1 MDISTAIRELA
12 AERGMGLGAVADAA
26 KMRRRQTFSEKLNGH
41 SEFTISELVR
51 ISEALGLSPQS
62 LLARAESAAGHP
74 VPTATTALAA
84 PTAPTAVVHPAPTPP
99 TQPAAPQ
106 EEP

>member
-62 LLARAESAAGHP
+62 LLARAEAADADVVAG
-74 VPTATTALAA
+74 AALVG
-84 PTAPTAVVHPAPTPP
+84 PS
-99 TQPAAPQ
+99 
-106 EEP
+106 EEVA